1 MLSATVSALLTDYA
15 LAVARHLLL
24 LGALVVPLE
33 LLAPARPEQRL
44 FRRGFAVDLGL
55 YFTLAPILTK
65 ALTTVGLAALAA
77 LVERA
82 LPAALRATLA
92 AQPFALQVVEILVV
106 AELGGYWAHR
116 AAHAIPALWRL
127 HAVHHSSEELDWLAA
142 HRQHPVEAAWFLLV
156 ANLPLLVLGFRPDAL
171 AGLIVFQKIYAAFL
185 HANVRL
191 SFGAFDVALASPAFH
206 RWHHDRDAGARTTT
220 NFSSLFPI
228 LDVLFGTYRA
238 PGGELPRAVGVSR
251 CRANAGH

>member
-1 MLSATVSALLTDYA
+1 MAAAIADYA

-24 LGALVVPLE
+24 LVALVVPLE
-33 LLAPARPEQRL
+33 LVAPARPGQRL
-44 FRRGFAVDLGL
+44 FRRGFGLDLGL
-55 YFTLAPILTK
+55 YFALAPILTK

-82 LPAALRATLA
+82 LPAPTRAALA
-92 AQPFALQVVEILVV
+92 AQPVALQVAEILVL
-106 AELGGYWAHR
+106 AEFGGYWAHR
-116 AAHAIPALWRL
+116 AAHAVPALWRL

-156 ANLPLLVLGFRPDAL
+156 ANLPLLVLGFRPDVL
-171 AGLIVFQKIYAAFL
+171 AGFIVCQKIYSAFL

-191 SFGAFDVALASPAFH
+191 SFGALDVLLASPAFH
-206 RWHHDRDAGARTTT
+206 RWHHDRDADARTTT

-238 PGGELPRAVGVSR
+238 PRGELPRAVGPSR
-251 CRANAGH
+251 EV